1 MKKQIISIILA
12 LALMCCTNLS
22 FAAGEDG
29 FGSAKGAVLIE
40 AASGRVLFEKNCHE
54 KLLNASTTK
63 IMTAILTLEQKDLD
77 DVFVV
82 DPNAIKVEGSSM
94 GLQEGD
100 QVTLRTLVWGML
112 LASGNDAAN
121 AAAIHIDKSLD
132 AFVERMNRKA
142 KEIGMNDTHFSSPSG
157 LETGE
162 HYTTAY
168 DLALLSRYALQN
180 DDFSEMVRS
189 KSAKLYYGNPPY
201 HRWLTNHNRLL
212 WQSEDC
218 IGIKTGFTK
227 AAGRCLV
234 SAAERNGLTL
244 IAVTLNCPN
253 DFGVHKTIYDQSF
266 DQLEFVDF
274 EEMVGQ
280 LSVPVT
286 GSTEQRVGVKALWAP
301 GAYLTAQERTHVRVN
316 ITLEKFI
323 YAPAAQGQVVGRAT
337 VMLGEQSLSV
347 TPLVTA
353 QERPARFPETRSIIQ
368 RVKDFFA
375 FPQNYRFPLNE
386 RWDKNLSQKE
396 KKKATA

>member
-1 MKKQIISIILA
+1 MKKRIISIILA
-12 LALMCCTNLS
+12 LAFMCCSNFSLAADATG
-22 FAAGEDG
+22 FAG
-29 FGSAKGAVLIE
+29 AKGAVLIE
-40 AASGRVLFEKNCHE
+40 ASSGRVLFEKDSHE

-63 IMTAILTLEQKDLD
+63 IMTAILTLEQEGLD
-77 DVFVV
+77 DTFMVN
-82 DPNAIKVEGSSM
+82 PNAIKVEGSSM

-100 QVTLRTLVWGML
+100 QVTLRTLAWGML

-121 AAAIHIDKSLD
+121 AAAVRVDKNLD
-132 AFVERMNRKA
+132 SFVERMNRKA
-142 KEIGMNDTHFSSPSG
+142 KEIGMKDTCFSSPSG
-157 LETGE
+157 LEVGE

-168 DLALLSRYALQN
+168 DLAMLSRYALKN

-253 DFGVHKTIYDQSF
+253 DFSIHKSIYDQSF
-266 DQLEFVDF
+266 DQLEFVEF
-274 EEMVGQ
+274 EDMLGQ

-301 GAYLTAQERTHVRVN
+301 GAYLTAQERTHVRLN
-316 ITLEKFI
+316 IALESFI
-323 YAPAAQGQVVGRAT
+323 YAPAQQGQVVGHAT
-337 VMLGEQSLSV
+337 VMLGDQPLSV

-353 QERPARFPETRSIIQ
+353 QDRLARFPETRSIVQ

-375 FPQNYRFPLNE
+375 FPQNYRLPLNE
-386 RWDKNLSQKE
+386 RDQSSSQKAQDE
-396 KKKATA
+396 AVQ